1 MSDDHGKASR
11 FYIRKS
17 RPIKSINLSEIY
29 SRNKSELPEFR
40 INTSKL
46 RAQIEILSDLVVP
59 YENELIHTIVSLR
72 NISKANCSKVT
83 FRK

>member
-1 MSDDHGKASR
+1 M
-11 FYIRKS
+11 
-17 RPIKSINLSEIY
+17 
-29 SRNKSELPEFR
+29 PEFR

-72 NISKANCSKVT
+72 NISKANCSEVT

>member
-1 MSDDHGKASR
+1 MITGKPLD
-11 FYIRKS
+11 FILE
-17 RPIKSINLSEIY
+17 NLDPWNPLIY
-29 SRNKSELPEFR
+29 SRNQSELPEFR

-72 NISKANCSKVT
+72 NISKANCSEVT